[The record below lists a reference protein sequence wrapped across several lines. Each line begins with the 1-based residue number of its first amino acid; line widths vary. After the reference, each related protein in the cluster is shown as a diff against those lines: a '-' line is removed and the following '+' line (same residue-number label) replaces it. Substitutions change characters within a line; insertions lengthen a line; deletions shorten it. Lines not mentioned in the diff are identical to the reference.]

1 MKINLQMQPRLTLSQ
16 TLTQIL
22 SPKTL
27 QLLKTINL
35 PYQEL
40 LEKIDQEKNENPV
53 LEVTKN
59 DELMEYAKALSATM
73 PMPMSGKKEYNPD
86 DPVMDFRSNEITLFE
101 HLLAQL
107 RLVNL
112 SPLEYEIGEKLIE
125 AGFRSY

>member
-40 LEKIDQEKNENPV
+40 LEKNIRWV
-53 LEVTKN
+53 LIQ
-59 DELMEYAKALSATM
+59 
-73 PMPMSGKKEYNPD
+73 
-86 DPVMDFRSNEITLFE
+86 R
-101 HLLAQL
+101 
-107 RLVNL
+107 R
-112 SPLEYEIGEKLIE
+112 
-125 AGFRSY
+125 